1 MRIKKEYKTL
11 IPPLSPEEYQ
21 YLEENILK
29 DGVREPL
36 VVWGDLLIDGHN
48 RYEIC
53 QKHGITYKTVN
64 KDFESDEE
72 AERWIILNQFGRRN
86 LTKFQRSELALKL
99 KPMLAAQAKERQKIY
114 CGNQYDK
121 KSGLRQNSVQVQKG
135 KTSDDI
141 AKIAGV
147 SRDTISKV
155 SVIQEKGSPEQIQRA
170 RTGGKGNTVNAI
182 YHEITTKSKETKV
195 CNKCG
200 NEKPANEF
208 YAGKNV
214 CKQCRNEQK
223 RMAKPI
229 TDFKGDVTA
238 TMDDKIKNA
247 DVDSIINS
255 LYDTNTPVEL
265 TSDDLAEDILCVVSN
280 FAGDIDRCIEEYD
293 VTITEENGKK
303 IKAALEK
310 AEAAIQKM
318 KGNINYE

>member
-1 MRIKKEYKTL
+1 MCQRRILYDGICVYGIFEKNKIKEKTNEQLKEVKPMRIKKEYKTL

-36 VVWGDLLIDGHN
+36 VVWGDILIDGHN

-121 KSGLRQNSVQVQKG
+121 KSGLPQNSAKVQKG
-135 KTSDDI
+135 ETREDI

-147 SRDTISKV
+147 SNNLSVWSKF
-155 SVIQEKGSPEQIQRA
+155 PLPFR
-170 RTGGKGNTVNAI
+170 
-182 YHEITTKSKETKV
+182 
-195 CNKCG
+195 
-200 NEKPANEF
+200 
-208 YAGKNV
+208 
-214 CKQCRNEQK
+214 
-223 RMAKPI
+223 
-229 TDFKGDVTA
+229 
-238 TMDDKIKNA
+238 
-247 DVDSIINS
+247 
-255 LYDTNTPVEL
+255 L
-265 TSDDLAEDILCVVSN
+265 
-280 FAGDIDRCIEEYD
+280 
-293 VTITEENGKK
+293 
-303 IKAALEK
+303 
-310 AEAAIQKM
+310 
-318 KGNINYE
+318 

>member
-36 VVWGDLLIDGHN
+36 VVWGDILIDGHN

-72 AERWIILNQFGRRN
+72 AKRWIILNQFGRRN

-200 NEKPANEF
+200 NEKPADEF

-214 CKQCRNEQK
+214 CKQCRNKQK
-223 RMAKPI
+223 KMAKPI

>member
-1 MRIKKEYKTL
+1 M
-11 IPPLSPEEYQ
+11 
-21 YLEENILK
+21 
-29 DGVREPL
+29 
-36 VVWGDLLIDGHN
+36 VWGDILIDGHN

-99 KPMLAAQAKERQKIY
+99 KPMLAVQAKERQKIY

-155 SVIQEKGSPEQIQRA
+155 SVIQEKGSPEQIERA

-200 NEKPANEF
+200 NEKPADEF

-214 CKQCRNEQK
+214 CKQCRNKQK

>member
-1 MRIKKEYKTL
+1 MCIRDRYKTL

-36 VVWGDLLIDGHN
+36 VVWGDILIDGHN

-99 KPMLAAQAKERQKIY
+99 KPMLAAQAKERQRGGQGGI
-114 CGNQYDK
+114 
-121 KSGLRQNSVQVQKG
+121 LLPQNSAEAKG
-135 KTSDDI
+135 ETREDI

-182 YHEITTKSKETKV
+182 YHEITIKSKETKV

-200 NEKPANEF
+200 NEVKS
-208 YAGKNV
+208 
-214 CKQCRNEQK
+214 QK
-223 RMAKPI
+223 S
-229 TDFKGDVTA
+229 TDGTTV
-238 TMDDKIKNA
+238 
-247 DVDSIINS
+247 
-255 LYDTNTPVEL
+255 
-265 TSDDLAEDILCVVSN
+265 
-280 FAGDIDRCIEEYD
+280 R
-293 VTITEENGKK
+293 TITPKEVYDGCGGMCYSCYKKAKENK
-303 IKAALEK
+303 
-310 AEAAIQKM
+310 
-318 KGNINYE
+318 

>member
-36 VVWGDLLIDGHN
+36 VVWGDILIDGHN

-200 NEKPANEF
+200 NEKPADEF

-214 CKQCRNEQK
+214 CKQCRNKQK

>member
-36 VVWGDLLIDGHN
+36 VVWGDILIDGHN

-182 YHEITTKSKETKV
+182 YHEITIKSKETKV

-200 NEKPANEF
+200 NEKPADEF

-318 KGNINYE
+318 KGNISL

>member
-1 MRIKKEYKTL
+1 M
-11 IPPLSPEEYQ
+11 
-21 YLEENILK
+21 
-29 DGVREPL
+29 V
-36 VVWGDLLIDGHN
+36 
-48 RYEIC
+48 
-53 QKHGITYKTVN
+53 
-64 KDFESDEE
+64 
-72 AERWIILNQFGRRN
+72 
-86 LTKFQRSELALKL
+86 QRSELALKLKPMLALKL
-99 KPMLAAQAKERQKIY
+99 KPMLAAQAKERQKRKPR
-114 CGNQYDK
+114 DFVP
-121 KSGLRQNSVQVQKG
+121 QNSAEQKG
-135 KTSDDI
+135 ETREDI

-200 NEKPANEF
+200 NEKSADEF

-214 CKQCRNEQK
+214 CKQCRNKQK

>member
-36 VVWGDLLIDGHN
+36 VVWGDILIDGHN

-200 NEKPANEF
+200 NEKPADEF

-214 CKQCRNEQK
+214 CKQCRNKQK

-293 VTITEENGKK
+293 VTITEENGKS
-303 IKAALEK
+303 
-310 AEAAIQKM
+310 
-318 KGNINYE
+318 GV

>member
-1 MRIKKEYKTL
+1 MRIKREYKTL

-36 VVWGDLLIDGHN
+36 VVWGDILIDGHN

-99 KPMLAAQAKERQKIY
+99 KPMLAVQAKERQKIY

-155 SVIQEKGSPEQIQRA
+155 SVIQEKGSPEQIERA

-200 NEKPANEF
+200 NEKPADEF

-214 CKQCRNEQK
+214 CKQCRNKQK

>member
-1 MRIKKEYKTL
+1 MRIKREYKTL

-36 VVWGDLLIDGHN
+36 VVWGDILIDGHN

-99 KPMLAAQAKERQKIY
+99 KPMLAVQAKERQKIY

-200 NEKPANEF
+200 NEKPADEF

-214 CKQCRNEQK
+214 CKQCRNKQK

>member
-36 VVWGDLLIDGHN
+36 VVWGDILIDGHN

-72 AERWIILNQFGRRN
+72 AKRWIILNQFGRRN

-200 NEKPANEF
+200 NEKPADEF

-214 CKQCRNEQK
+214 CKQCRNKQK

>member
-1 MRIKKEYKTL
+1 
-11 IPPLSPEEYQ
+11 
-21 YLEENILK
+21 
-29 DGVREPL
+29 
-36 VVWGDLLIDGHN
+36 
-48 RYEIC
+48 
-53 QKHGITYKTVN
+53 
-64 KDFESDEE
+64 
-72 AERWIILNQFGRRN
+72 
-86 LTKFQRSELALKL
+86 
-99 KPMLAAQAKERQKIY
+99 MLAAQAKERQKIY

-182 YHEITTKSKETKV
+182 YNEITTKSQETKV

-200 NEKPANEF
+200 NEKPADEF

-214 CKQCRNEQK
+214 CKQCRNKQK

-255 LYDTNTPVEL
+255 LYDTDTPVEL

>member
-1 MRIKKEYKTL
+1 MRIKREYKTL

-36 VVWGDLLIDGHN
+36 VVWGDILIDGHN

-200 NEKPANEF
+200 NEKPADEF

-214 CKQCRNEQK
+214 CKQCRNKQK

>member
-36 VVWGDLLIDGHN
+36 VVWGDILIDGHN

>member
-1 MRIKKEYKTL
+1 MRIKREYKTL

-36 VVWGDLLIDGHN
+36 VVWGDILIDGIIAMKFVKNMGLHIKPLIN
-48 RYEIC
+48 IL
-53 QKHGITYKTVN
+53 
-64 KDFESDEE
+64 ESDEE

-99 KPMLAAQAKERQKIY
+99 KPMLAVQAKERQKIY

-155 SVIQEKGSPEQIQRA
+155 SVIQEKGSPEQIERA

-200 NEKPANEF
+200 NEKPADEF

-214 CKQCRNEQK
+214 CKQCRNKQK

>member
-1 MRIKKEYKTL
+1 MRIKREYKTL

-200 NEKPANEF
+200 NEKPADEF

-214 CKQCRNEQK
+214 CKQCRNKQK

>member
-36 VVWGDLLIDGHN
+36 VVWGDILIDGHN

-200 NEKPANEF
+200 NEKPADEF

>member
-1 MRIKKEYKTL
+1 MRIKREYKTL

-36 VVWGDLLIDGHN
+36 VVWGDILIDGHN

-155 SVIQEKGSPEQIQRA
+155 SVIQEKGSPEQIERA

-200 NEKPANEF
+200 NEKPADEF

-214 CKQCRNEQK
+214 CKQCRNKQK